1 MEFKDNLAKILDQKN
16 MRQADLC
23 RLTGIERT
31 CINKYLTGK
40 IISPRPKHLHKIASI
55 LNVSE
60 GYLLGYEDNSSI
72 TPCERSFA
80 VTLQFP
86 QNVEIQ
92 SKVQAVSE
100 HEAIGKVLEIIP
112 TATYEN
118 IIEIKEDI

>member
-1 MEFKDNLAKILDQKN
+1 MEFKENLAKILDQKN

-23 RLTGIERT
+23 RLTGIEKSSI
-31 CINKYLTGK
+31 CNYMSGLYI
-40 IISPRPKHLHKIASI
+40 PRKKHLHKIASA

-60 GYLLGYEDNSSI
+60 GYLLGYEDNSSA
-72 TPCERSFA
+72 TPCKRSFV

-92 SKVQAVSE
+92 SKVQAISE
-100 HEAIGKVLEIIP
+100 HEAVGKALELIP

-118 IIEIKEDI
+118 IIEIEEDI